1 MLNTI
6 TLFINNILKF
16 GNFRITDISSKAY
29 AELLTGFENLKRI
42 DTVFIPELIRLAKK
56 HKGKLII
63 DSSDNPK
70 YGMKHICR
78 KMKNLKTSGYHSG
91 FKVVLFLW
99 QVGDYR
105 IPIGF
110 GLWHKESGS
119 VCDLALAGMSRLRNE
134 FKLKPEVVL
143 ADGEYCADK
152 IVKRLTDYNWA
163 FVFRWKCN
171 RKLSNQQIK
180 VRIPRGYGSCIGTLK
195 NKTKVKIF
203 RRKDRFFETNRML
216 FDMQKVV
223 KLYKIRWKI
232 EETFKLL
239 KHCVGIHRCQQHS
252 IKAQEIF
259 LWMCMITFSCLER
272 MRKDFGDSIYK
283 TKSNVIFQNVNIDNS
298 ILKQILAI
306 N

>member
-1 MLNTI
+1 MNTI
-6 TLFINNILKF
+6 VLFIKQILAF
-16 GNFRITDISSKAY
+16 GNFRITDISNKARQ
-29 AELLTGFENLKRI
+29 ELMTAFENIKRI
-42 DTVFIPELIRLAKK
+42 DTVFIPELIKLAKK

-70 YGMKHICR
+70 YGLKNICR
-78 KMKNLKTSGYHSG
+78 KMKNLKTNGYHFG
-91 FKVVLFLW
+91 FKIVLFLW

-110 GLWHKESGS
+110 GLWHKGSGS
-119 VCDLALAGMSRLRNE
+119 VCDLALAGISRLRNE
-134 FKLKPEVVL
+134 FKLKPIIVL

-152 IVKRLTDYNWA
+152 VVKRLSDYGWA

-180 VRIPRGYGSCIGTLK
+180 PRIPRGYGSSIGKLK

-203 RRKDRFFETNRML
+203 RRKNRFFETNRML
-216 FDMQKVV
+216 YEMQDIVRQ
-223 KLYKIRWKI
+223 YKIRWKI
-232 EETFKLL
+232 EETFRVL
-239 KHCVGIHRCQQHS
+239 KSLIGIHRCQQHS
-252 IKAQEIF
+252 VKAQEIF

-272 MRKDFGDSIYK
+272 MRLNFQDSIYK
-283 TKSNVIFQNVNIDNS
+283 ARANVIFQNINLDNS
-298 ILKQILAI
+298 IINEVLAM